1 MNIYFETWLDEKIM
15 NNKRDNII
23 VKLGI
28 NQLRI
33 NFYEKYYYI
42 SKTEDS
48 VKAYDSENVEFFV
61 DKINTIQRT
70 KPNRKVRRANTKMYK
85 KYMNLIKKA
94 SKKNADVISNE
105 ICDKIASENAINN
118 PESTIE
124 EIKSET
130 KDNIKN
136 ALNIEKS
143 EENNG

>member
-1 MNIYFETWLDEKIM
+1 
-15 NNKRDNII
+15 
-23 VKLGI
+23 
-28 NQLRI
+28 
-33 NFYEKYYYI
+33 
-42 SKTEDS
+42 
-48 VKAYDSENVEFFV
+48 
-61 DKINTIQRT
+61 
-70 KPNRKVRRANTKMYK
+70 MYK

>member
-1 MNIYFETWLDEKIM
+1 
-15 NNKRDNII
+15 
-23 VKLGI
+23 
-28 NQLRI
+28 
-33 NFYEKYYYI
+33 
-42 SKTEDS
+42 
-48 VKAYDSENVEFFV
+48 
-61 DKINTIQRT
+61 
-70 KPNRKVRRANTKMYK
+70 MYK

-105 ICDKIASENAINN
+105 ITDKIASENAINN

-136 ALNIEKS
+136 ALNIVKS